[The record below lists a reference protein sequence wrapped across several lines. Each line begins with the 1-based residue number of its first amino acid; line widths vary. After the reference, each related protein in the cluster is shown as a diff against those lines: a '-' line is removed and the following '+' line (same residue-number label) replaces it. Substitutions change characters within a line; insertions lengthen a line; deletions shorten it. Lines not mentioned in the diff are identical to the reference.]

1 MTKQFDLSLQ
11 DKAGQ
16 GTCCPFCGS
25 GKNSVV
31 DSRPAILG
39 GHINTVRRRRKC
51 IDCSKRFTTFEIPA
65 EIIERLDAL
74 ANDRRIPSRRE
85 IIRACIAQL
94 EQML

>member
-1 MTKQFDLSLQ
+1 MNKPFDLSLQ

-16 GTCCPFCGS
+16 GTRCPHCGS
-25 GKNSVV
+25 GKNGVT

-39 GHINTVRRRRKC
+39 GNIHTTRRRRKC
-51 IDCSKRFTTFEIPA
+51 DNCHNRFTTFEIPA
-65 EIIERLDAL
+65 EIIETLDAL

-94 EQML
+94 EGML

>member
-1 MTKQFDLSLQ
+1 MTKQFDMSLQ

-16 GTCCPFCGS
+16 GACCPFCGS
-25 GKNSVV
+25 GANGVV

-39 GHINTVRRRRKC
+39 GNIHTVRRRRKC
-51 IDCSKRFTTFEIPA
+51 TDCSKRFTTYEIPA

-85 IIRACIAQL
+85 VIRSCIAQL
-94 EQML
+94 EGML